1 MNRPINR
8 ELYSDQDLVQ
18 GCKKGKRRYQK
29 TLYEKYARK
38 MYGICLSYAHERSQA
53 QDILQDAFI
62 KVFQH
67 IGQFDIQGSLEG
79 WIRRIVVNTAIDS
92 YRKEGKISNLLQVN
106 EDLVE
111 GNSRNEGLSDLQ
123 MDDLMAQVQRLPDGA
138 RIVFNLYAVEGFTHK
153 EIAEQLDISIGTSK
167 SQYNRARKLLL
178 KWIDKATA

>member
-1 MNRPINR
+1 MDR
-8 ELYSDQDLVQ
+8 ELYSDKDLVE
-18 GCKKGKRRYQK
+18 GCKSGNRRYQK
-29 TLYEKYARK
+29 ILYVKYARK

-67 IGQFDIQGSLEG
+67 VGQFDIQGSLEG
-79 WIRRIVVNTAIDS
+79 WIRRIVINTAIDS

-106 EDLVE
+106 EDIVE
-111 GNSRNEGLSDLQ
+111 SQSRNEGLSDLQ
-123 MDDLMAQVQRLPDGA
+123 LKDLMKQVQRLPDGA

-153 EIAEQLDISIGTSK
+153 EIADRLDISIGTSK

-178 KWIDKATA
+178 KWIEKATA

>member
-1 MNRPINR
+1 MDR
-8 ELYSDQDLVQ
+8 ELYSDKDLVE
-18 GCKKGKRRYQK
+18 GCKSGNRRYQK
-29 TLYEKYARK
+29 ILYEKYARK

-67 IGQFDIQGSLEG
+67 VGQFDIQGSLEG
-79 WIRRIVVNTAIDS
+79 WIRRIVINTAIDS

-106 EDLVE
+106 EDTVE
-111 GNSRNEGLSDLQ
+111 SQSRNEGLSDLQ
-123 MDDLMAQVQRLPDGA
+123 LKDLMKQVQRLPDGA

-153 EIAEQLDISIGTSK
+153 EIADRLDISIGTSK

-178 KWIDKATA
+178 KWIEKATA

>member
-1 MNRPINR
+1 MDR
-8 ELYSDQDLVQ
+8 ELYSDKDLVE
-18 GCKKGKRRYQK
+18 GCKSGNRRYQK
-29 TLYEKYARK
+29 ILYEKYARK

-67 IGQFDIQGSLEG
+67 VGQFDVQGSLEG
-79 WIRRIVVNTAIDS
+79 WIRRIVINTAIDS

-106 EDLVE
+106 EDVVE
-111 GNSRNEGLSDLQ
+111 GKIKNEGLSELQ
-123 MDDLMAQVQRLPDGA
+123 LKDLMKQVQRLPDGA

-178 KWIDKATA
+178 KWIEKATA

>member
-1 MNRPINR
+1 MDR
-8 ELYSDQDLVQ
+8 ELYSDKDLVE
-18 GCKKGKRRYQK
+18 GCKSGNRRYQK
-29 TLYEKYARK
+29 ILYEKYARK

-67 IGQFDIQGSLEG
+67 VGQFDVQGSLEG
-79 WIRRIVVNTAIDS
+79 WIRRIVINTAIDS

-106 EDLVE
+106 EDVVE
-111 GNSRNEGLSDLQ
+111 GKIKNEGLSELQ
-123 MDDLMAQVQRLPDGA
+123 LKDLMKQVQRLPDGA

-153 EIAEQLDISIGTSK
+153 EIAERLDISIGTSK

-178 KWIDKATA
+178 KWIEKATA

>member
-1 MNRPINR
+1 
-8 ELYSDQDLVQ
+8 
-18 GCKKGKRRYQK
+18 
-29 TLYEKYARK
+29 
-38 MYGICLSYAHERSQA
+38 MYGICLSYAHERTQA

-92 YRKEGKISNLLQVN
+92 YRKEGKIANLLQVN
-106 EDLVE
+106 EDIVE
-111 GNSRNEGLSDLQ
+111 GKSRNEGLNDLQ
-123 MDDLMAQVQRLPDGA
+123 MNDLMNQVQRLPDGA

-153 EIAEQLDISIGTSK
+153 EIAQQLDISVGTSK